1 MKANKIITILAITTL
16 SLSMAACGKK
26 ETVQDLPAETTEKVS
41 VIDTETESEPETETE
56 GVELVYNT
64 ETTEAVVAEG
74 TVSAG
79 TKDTSSTGSKTA
91 GNTESK
97 NTTAGKS
104 TDNKSTSGSTG
115 TKTNDNSSSA
125 NAGTGNTNSNTNSST
140 NNNTNADTNSGSDNT
155 QTTPPATNPSTP
167 EPTPEPEPAPSQ
179 NLCPYPLW
187 TWIDFG
193 DGIVGYYEPSNEDID
208 TFMAHGAQ
216 MQATVDANNYQCYSS
231 DLVGEYDDTYKV
243 MLYKYS
249 TN

>member
-91 GNTESK
+91 GNTGSK
-97 NTTAGKS
+97 NTTSGKS
-104 TDNKSTSGSTG
+104 TDNKSASGSTG
-115 TKTNDNSSSA
+115 TKTNDNSSA
-125 NAGTGNTNSNTNSST
+125 NTGTGNTNS

-193 DGIVGYYEPSNEDID
+193 DGIVGFYSPSNEDAD
-208 TFMAHGAQ
+208 TFTAHCAQ
-216 MQATVDANNYQCYSS
+216 MQATIDANGYECYSS

-243 MLYKYS
+243 MLDKYK